1 MIKLAI
7 GLAIGFV
14 LGAKLGE
21 NGLEDMLQIA
31 QQTLASEQVGDL
43 VRAGAAALGDAVRTL
58 GVALTEEAPAVLAER
73 SARRLGE
80 LAA

>member
-7 GLAIGFV
+7 GVAIGFV

-21 NGLEDMLQIA
+21 AGLDDLLQIA

-43 VRAGAAALGDAVRTL
+43 VRAGAAALGDAVRTV
-58 GVALTEEAPAVLAER
+58 GVALTEEAPALIAER
-73 SARRLGE
+73 SARRMSE

>member
-7 GLAIGFV
+7 GAAIGFV

-21 NGLEDMLQIA
+21 AGLEDLLQIA

-43 VRAGAAALGDAVRTL
+43 IRAGAAALGDAVRTL

-73 SARRLGE
+73 SARRMGE